1 VKLKISALEPES
13 KITGVRHRELDTD
26 ETVLAIVK
34 VSEPDY
40 VPRCTRLRSRIDRHM
55 ITVECRYG
63 AISMLEV
70 DPRVESVALQKPLRM
85 ID

>member
-1 VKLKISALEPES
+1 MKLKVSALAPQSKVTGKSGQEPGADA
-13 KITGVRHRELDTD
+13 KVR
-26 ETVLAIVK
+26 AIVK

-40 VPRCTRLRSRIDRHM
+40 VPLRLRLRSRIDPCM

-63 AISMLEV
+63 AIAMLEN
-70 DPRVESVALQKPLRM
+70 DPRVESVSLHEPLRM

>member
-1 VKLKISALEPES
+1 MKLKVSALDPVS
-13 KITGVRHRELDTD
+13 KVTGVGHREPDAD
-26 ETVLAIVK
+26 AKVLAIIK

-40 VPRCTRLRSRIDRHM
+40 VPRCARLRSRIDRHM

-63 AISMLEV
+63 AISMLEA
-70 DPRVESVALQKPLRM
+70 DPRVDSVALQEPIRM

>member
-1 VKLKISALEPES
+1 MKLKVSALDPES
-13 KITGVRHRELDTD
+13 KVTGVGHPEPDID

-40 VPRCTRLRSRIDRHM
+40 VPRCARLRSRIDRHM

-63 AISMLEV
+63 AVSMLEA
-70 DPRVESVALQKPLRM
+70 DPRVESVALQQPLRM